1 MSPDSRGGARAFVR
15 SLNILLKFA
24 RLYEFGHVRTAAQ
37 FETAWKELR
46 GALDES
52 SGSGLLLGASG
63 NQILLDGV
71 PLGASAG
78 EKSFA
83 QLLTGSG
90 IASIHFSP
98 NLTQPQFARFV
109 RGFPSG
115 NAKPSSLAEQL
126 KSALAGETSIKVN
139 EIRYVAED
147 SSVAGIK
154 MAAQLTAKALGAQG
168 DKFKDFF
175 EDPNKLLQMIL
186 AAESSRTGGGGGGG
200 GGTGPGFGPG
210 GGGSSG
216 VPGGGGTGAG
226 GFGSGGGGGGGAG
239 TPSQA
244 GSLWES
250 GGGSGSS
257 GGGLGTGSGAGNGP
271 GGGSG
276 GGAGIGGG
284 AGGAG
289 GSGGTGGGG
298 SGTGGGVGFG
308 GGSGGGPGGG
318 GGFGSGGAGG
328 GTGAG
333 GGSGVGGGAGGG
345 GEAAPGKWLT
355 ASALLRGTTLSGGG
369 PNPGTPGAGPGGGG
383 SGFTVAEDDV
393 RAMLGLF
400 AQLGKSR
407 KDPEAK
413 MDVPTFQSRLSAMPV
428 RAQFTLQQAL
438 AGLAAQAPSEKADK
452 PMLLKLAEHVAIRF
466 ALDSYERGEL
476 RVNAVKQ
483 LLDRM
488 NSEIEALRKIL
499 GSQEEMMAQAG
510 LSVQTYTELLDQEFW
525 EQVPEENKKEVL
537 TSDEAWCVPPRN
549 VRAFLED
556 MLRRGELKTVNE
568 ILMKYAACIALEAP
582 EARRTTAIGLSD
594 LAELYGSGDGSA
606 LMESIRRLG
615 NQLAIEREPEL
626 QTLISAAFVRM
637 SQEAASKRCYPAM
650 QQALSSLDNIEQQR
664 PGSTQSLRPRI
675 GAEERLPEFI
685 EEALRGGHIADGM
698 TEILGLMPKATLHY
712 VTNRFGH
719 CGFREDCE
727 VLGNIVRGLGED
739 STQRLL
745 EILQTAPANE
755 AAETIGLLSHFAPD
769 AVDKILPVRLS
780 QWPRSSHDRAVRQL
794 SSAPPE
800 QRARLL
806 VSLYD
811 SLDALIRPLAIDEMG
826 MSGQP
831 DCIPKL
837 VELAQNDHTP
847 PFHRLKALEAL
858 GRLRA
863 SAASPT
869 LQHIMDA
876 RQVWRWVYP
885 TELRIAAAQALMR
898 IDPTMALEKLNSSGL
913 ERKDLTLEPTDPEP
927 NSSVMRQRRYARLK
941 LSKNLIAVTT
951 NLRENFRL
959 SIPELNLGGGIGSG
973 ERHLAPGSLLSLKLA
988 QGVRNIKAQAIVRGA
1003 RPQAMAFEFVDM
1015 DLEDRSR
1022 LRKVL
1027 LELGGIPQVAAV
1039 TNRSKRR
1046 GRVALNK

>member
-37 FETAWKELR
+37 FETTWKELR

-52 SGSGLLLGASG
+52 GGSGLLLGASG
-63 NQILLDGV
+63 MQILLDGV

-109 RGFPSG
+109 RAFPSG
-115 NAKPSSLAEQL
+115 NAKASALAEQL

-154 MAAQLTAKALGAQG
+154 VAAQLTAKALGAQG
-168 DKFKDFF
+168 DKFRDFF
-175 EDPNKLLQMIL
+175 EDPNKMLQMIL
-186 AAESSRTGGGGGGG
+186 AAESSRTGGGGGGS
-200 GGTGPGFGPG
+200 GPGFGLG
-210 GGGSSG
+210 GG
-216 VPGGGGTGAG
+216 VPGGGGGTGTG
-226 GFGSGGGGGGGAG
+226 GPGGDSGPGGSGGSGGTGVADPGNLWGTPRQAGGGGAPG
-239 TPSQA
+239 VA
-244 GSLWES
+244 
-250 GGGSGSS
+250 GGG
-257 GGGLGTGSGAGNGP
+257 T
-271 GGGSG
+271 G

-284 AGGAG
+284 
-289 GSGGTGGGG
+289 GSG
-298 SGTGGGVGFG
+298 SGT
-308 GGSGGGPGGG
+308 GGGPGGG
-318 GGFGSGGAGG
+318 GTGTGGAAPGPIG
-328 GTGAG
+328 TTGAE
-333 GGSGVGGGAGGG
+333 GAV
-345 GEAAPGKWLT
+345 PGKWLT
-355 ASALLRGTTLSGGG
+355 ASALLRGATVGGAA
-369 PNPGTPGAGPGGGG
+369 GAMTGEAGGAAGAF
-383 SGFTVAEDDV
+383 SVAEEDV

-407 KDPEAK
+407 KDPEAR
-413 MDVPTFQSRLSAMPV
+413 MEVPTFQSRLSALPV
-428 RAQFTLQQAL
+428 RTQYTLQQAL
-438 AGLAAQAPSEKADK
+438 AGLAAQAPNEKPDK

-488 NSEIEALRKIL
+488 NAEIEGLRKIL
-499 GSQEEMMAQAG
+499 ASQEDMMANAG
-510 LSVQTYTELLDQEFW
+510 LQVQSYTELLDQEFW
-525 EQVPEENKKEVL
+525 AQVPDENKKEVL

-549 VRAFLED
+549 VRGYLEE

-568 ILMKYAACIALEAP
+568 ILMKYAACIGLENP

-606 LMESIRRLG
+606 LMDAIRRLG
-615 NQLAIEREPEL
+615 NQLAVEREPEL
-626 QTLISAAFVRM
+626 QTLVSAAFVRL

-650 QQALSSLDNIEQQR
+650 QQALSSLDSIEAQR

-719 CGFREDCE
+719 CGFRDDCE
-727 VLGNIVRGLGED
+727 LLSDVVRGLGD
-739 STQRLL
+739 DATQRLI
-745 EILQTAPANE
+745 ETLQTAPASE
-755 AAETIGLLSHFAPD
+755 AAEAVGLLTLLAPA
-769 AVDKILPVRLS
+769 AVSKILPVRLS
-780 QWPRSSHDRAVRQL
+780 QWPRSSHDRVVRQL

-800 QRARLL
+800 RRAELL
-806 VSLYD
+806 VALYD
-811 SLDALIRPLAIDEMG
+811 SLDVMIRSLAIDEMG

-831 DCIPKL
+831 DCIPRL
-837 VELAQNDHTP
+837 LSLAENEATSG
-847 PFHRLKALEAL
+847 FTRVKAIEAL

-863 SAASPT
+863 TAIT
-869 LQHIMDA
+869 TLLQHIMEA
-876 RQVWRWVYP
+876 RQLWRWQYP
-885 TELRIAAAQALMR
+885 EELRIVSAQALMR
-898 IDPTMALEKLNSSGL
+898 IDANTALDKLAPCGL
-913 ERKDLTLEPTDPEP
+913 DRKDLVLEPSDPDP
-927 NSSVMRQRRYARLK
+927 NVSVIRQRRYARLK
-941 LSKNLIAVTT
+941 LSRNLIATT
-951 NLRENFRL
+951 LNLRENFRI

-973 ERHLAPGSLLSLKLA
+973 ERHLAPGSLLTLKIA
-988 QGVRNIKAQAIVRGA
+988 SGVRHIKAQAIVRGA
-1003 RPQAMAFEFVDM
+1003 RPQAMAFEFVEM
-1015 DLEDRSR
+1015 DLDERGR
-1022 LRKVL
+1022 LRRL
-1027 LELGGIPQVAAV
+1027 LMELGGLPLAAQV
-1039 TNRSKRR
+1039 TNRARRR
-1046 GRVALNK
+1046 GRMAVSKD